1 MTGIPSPEDGPQGL
15 TAREYAQVSGRPL
28 PGNLPYQWVN
38 GERVLPFSSLYPDLP
53 L

>member
-28 PGNLPYQWVN
+28 PEILTEMRLGNLPYQWVN
-38 GERVLPFSSLYPDLP
+38 G
-53 L
+53 